1 MYCDRE
7 GSDSCVKD
15 ADNVDAFSDFF
26 MFMSMHE
33 KIKHVQED
41 S

>member
-15 ADNVDAFSDFF
+15 VDTFDAFSDFF
-26 MFMSMHE
+26 MFMHMHE
-33 KIKHVQED
+33 KKKHAQED